1 MKQLFFFL
9 AIAFVQPT
17 ILLGSSPVI
26 KNIDG
31 VQQIFLSKYEE
42 KLYIFYENRIAS
54 IDLKTSKTEF
64 IPFDKNSIDFQD
76 YTFVSSGDQNYFLD
90 NQGGGV
96 LLFKNDSLYR
106 VDNSFRHR
114 MQYNSSI
121 FSYNGR
127 IYKYGGYG
135 FWSHRY
141 FITVFDPE
149 TREWEFV
156 PFSKSDSYPIGRQDA
171 IVKVIDNNLYM
182 FGGTAMD
189 ETNGIVKYP
198 LNDIWKFDLKNG
210 IWTELG
216 KITIESD
223 GLSEFPLVDLE
234 ESILVCNE
242 AEDVMLK
249 IDLKNN
255 KISTYGRNSFLRKIF
270 AQSKDTRFEMFYFEN
285 RFFAFF
291 KSNNELNQIDLVSR
305 NSDEIFGN
313 LISQTKLYESANKH
327 YKNLIIFFPILFLI
341 IFIIY
346 RIDREKVKR
355 KKIIL
360 RKGELFFKG
369 QRIEMEPLS
378 IKVLNY
384 FINSEDSVSSNEI
397 MDWINKPQLDYSYR
411 TRLINET
418 LYKINYTIK
427 NVLKIDSDTIT
438 VKKSTLDKRLK
449 VYNIDKTLF
458 SGYPTIKK
466 EIDV

>member
-1 MKQLFFFL
+1 
-9 AIAFVQPT
+9 
-17 ILLGSSPVI
+17 
-26 KNIDG
+26 
-31 VQQIFLSKYEE
+31 
-42 KLYIFYENRIAS
+42 
-54 IDLKTSKTEF
+54 
-64 IPFDKNSIDFQD
+64 
-76 YTFVSSGDQNYFLD
+76 
-90 NQGGGV
+90 
-96 LLFKNDSLYR
+96 
-106 VDNSFRHR
+106 
-114 MQYNSSI
+114 
-121 FSYNGR
+121 
-127 IYKYGGYG
+127 
-135 FWSHRY
+135 
-141 FITVFDPE
+141 
-149 TREWEFV
+149 
-156 PFSKSDSYPIGRQDA
+156 
-171 IVKVIDNNLYM
+171 
-182 FGGTAMD
+182 MD

-270 AQSKDTRFEMFYFEN
+270 AWSKDSRFEMFYFKN
-285 RFFAFF
+285 KFFAFF
-291 KSNNELNQIDLVSR
+291 KSNKELNQIDLVSR

-313 LISQTKLYESANKH
+313 LISQRQFYQSGNKI

-346 RIDREKVKR
+346 RIDKERIKM

-369 QRIEMEPLS
+369 QRIEMDQLS
-378 IKVLNY
+378 LRVLNH
-384 FINSEDSVSSNEI
+384 FIHLEDSVSSSEI

-418 LYKINYTIK
+418 LYRINYTIK

-438 VKKSTLDKRLK
+438 VKKSKLDKRLK
-449 VYNIDKTLF
+449 VYSIDKTLF
-458 SGYPTIKK
+458 SGYPKIKK

>member
-9 AIAFVQPT
+9 TTIFVPMAIIKSA
-17 ILLGSSPVI
+17 SPVI
-26 KNIDG
+26 KNIDR
-31 VQQIFLSKYEE
+31 VQKIILSKHEK
-42 KLYIFYENRIAS
+42 KLYAFYNHQVTS
-54 IDLKTSKTEF
+54 IDLNTFKTKSLS
-64 IPFDKNSIDFQD
+64 FDKQSFDIQK
-76 YTFVSSGDQNYFLD
+76 YTFINTDTRNYFLD

-96 LLFKNDSLYR
+96 LLFENDSIYR

-114 MQYNSSI
+114 MQFNSSI
-121 FSYNGR
+121 FAYSGKV
-127 IYKYGGYG
+127 YKYGGYG
-135 FWSHRY
+135 FWSHRN
-141 FITVFDPE
+141 FITVFEPE

-156 PFSKSDSYPIGRQDA
+156 PFTKSDSYPIGRQDA
-171 IVKVIDNNLYM
+171 LVKVIDNNLYM
-182 FGGTAMD
+182 FGGMAID
-189 ETNGIVKYP
+189 ETNGMVKYP

-210 IWTELG
+210 IWSELG

-223 GLSEFPLVDLE
+223 GLSEFPLVDFE
-234 ESILVCNE
+234 ESILICNE

-270 AQSKDTRFEMFYFEN
+270 AHSKDPRFEMFYFEN

-313 LISQTKLYESANKH
+313 LISQTKFYESANKH
-327 YKNLIIFFPILFLI
+327 SKNLIIFFPILFLI

-346 RIDREKVKR
+346 QIDKERVKK

-378 IKVLNY
+378 IKVLNH
-384 FINSEDSVSSNEI
+384 FINSEDSVSSSEI

-418 LYKINYTIK
+418 LYKINYTVK

-438 VKKSTLDKRLK
+438 VKKSKLDKR
-449 VYNIDKTLF
+449 N
-458 SGYPTIKK
+458 KK
-466 EIDV
+466 MVNN

>member
-9 AIAFVQPT
+9 AAASIQST
-17 ILLGSSPVI
+17 ILSGASPVI
-26 KNIDG
+26 KNIEG
-31 VQQIFLSKYEE
+31 VQKILLSKHEE
-42 KLYIFYENRIAS
+42 KLYAFYENRIAS
-54 IDLKTSKTEF
+54 IDLNSFKTEYIF
-64 IPFDKNSIDFQD
+64 IDKNPYDLQE
-76 YTFVSSGDQNYFLD
+76 YKCVSAGDQNYFLD
-90 NQGGGV
+90 SQGGGV
-96 LLFKNDSLYR
+96 LLFENDSLYR
-106 VDNSFRHR
+106 VDNSFKHR
-114 MQYNSSI
+114 MQFNSSI
-121 FSYNGR
+121 FTYNGR
-127 IYKYGGYG
+127 VYKYGGYG

-149 TREWEFV
+149 THEWEFV
-156 PFSKSDSYPIGRQDA
+156 PFTKSDSYPIGRQDA

-189 ETNGIVKYP
+189 ESNGIVKYP

-270 AQSKDTRFEMFYFEN
+270 AQSKDPRFEMFYFEN

-438 VKKSTLDKRLK
+438 VKKSKLDKRLK
-449 VYNIDKTLF
+449 VYSIDKTLF
-458 SGYPTIKK
+458 SGYPKIKK

>member
-1 MKQLFFFL
+1 
-9 AIAFVQPT
+9 
-17 ILLGSSPVI
+17 
-26 KNIDG
+26 
-31 VQQIFLSKYEE
+31 
-42 KLYIFYENRIAS
+42 
-54 IDLKTSKTEF
+54 
-64 IPFDKNSIDFQD
+64 
-76 YTFVSSGDQNYFLD
+76 
-90 NQGGGV
+90 
-96 LLFKNDSLYR
+96 
-106 VDNSFRHR
+106 
-114 MQYNSSI
+114 MQFNSSI
-121 FSYNGR
+121 FTYNGKV
-127 IYKYGGYG
+127 YKYGGYG
-135 FWSHRY
+135 FWSHRN
-141 FITVFDPE
+141 FITVFEPE

-156 PFSKSDSYPIGRQDA
+156 PFSKSDSYPKGRQDA
-171 IVKVIDNNLYM
+171 IVKVIDNTLYM
-182 FGGTAMD
+182 FGGMAMD
-189 ETNGIVKYP
+189 ETNGMVKYP

-223 GLSEFPLVDLE
+223 GLSEFPLVDLK

-270 AQSKDTRFEMFYFEN
+270 AHSKDPRFEMFYFEN

-355 KKIIL
+355 KKIML

-378 IKVLNY
+378 IKVLNH
-384 FINSEDSVSSNEI
+384 FINSEDSVSSSEI

-438 VKKSTLDKRLK
+438 VKKSKLDKRLK
-449 VYNIDKTLF
+449 VYSIDKTLF

>member
-1 MKQLFFFL
+1 MKQLFFLF
-9 AIAFVQPT
+9 AAAFVQTT
-17 ILLGSSPVI
+17 ILPGATPVI
-26 KNIDG
+26 KNIDE
-31 VQQIFLSKYEE
+31 VQQIILSKHEE
-42 KLYIFYENRIAS
+42 KLFVFYEHCIAS
-54 IDLKTSKTEF
+54 VDLNTYKTEYVSF
-64 IPFDKNSIDFQD
+64 VKNRYNLQG
-76 YTFVSSGDQNYFLD
+76 YTFLSSGDKNYFLD

-96 LLFKNDSLYR
+96 LLFDNDSLYR
-106 VDNSFRHR
+106 VDNSFKHR
-114 MQYNSSI
+114 MQFNSSI
-121 FSYNGR
+121 FAYGGR

-135 FWSHRY
+135 FWSHRN

-156 PFSKSDSYPIGRQDA
+156 PFTKSDSYPIGRQDA

-189 ETNGIVKYP
+189 ETNGIVKHP

-216 KITIESD
+216 KITIESK
-223 GLSEFPLVDLE
+223 GLSEFPLVDFE
-234 ESILVCNE
+234 ESILICNE
-242 AEDVMLK
+242 AEDIMLK
-249 IDLKNN
+249 IDLKTNM
-255 KISTYGRNSFLRKIF
+255 ISTYGRNSFLRKIF
-270 AQSKDTRFEMFYFEN
+270 AQTRDSRFEMFYFKN
-285 RFFAFF
+285 KFFAFF

-313 LISQTKLYESANKH
+313 LIAQKKFYESNRI
-327 YKNLIIFFPILFLI
+327 YKSLIIFFPSLLLVIFLI
-341 IFIIY
+341 YQIDIK
-346 RIDREKVKR
+346 RIKR

-369 QRIEMEPLS
+369 QRIEMERLS
-378 IKVLNY
+378 VIVLNH
-384 FINSEDSVSSNEI
+384 FINSEDSVSSSEI

-427 NVLKIDSDTIT
+427 NVLKIDSDAIT
-438 VKKSTLDKRLK
+438 VKKSKLDKRLK

-458 SGYPTIKK
+458 SGYPTINKD
-466 EIDV
+466 IDV